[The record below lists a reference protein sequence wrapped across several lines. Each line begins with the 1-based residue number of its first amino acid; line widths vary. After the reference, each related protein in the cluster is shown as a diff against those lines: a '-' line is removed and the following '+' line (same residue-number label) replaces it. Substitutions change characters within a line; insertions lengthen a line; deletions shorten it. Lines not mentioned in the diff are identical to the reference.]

1 MRPLTVLIGILM
13 GSAFTLFFGL
23 SLTWVTLLFL
33 PRDQARE
40 LVSERAPLLLAI
52 FVFALLAAVS
62 GVSFYG
68 QIRERLWRQWA
79 HMATVAVLVGSVW
92 LYWPRR

>member
-40 LVSERAPLLLAI
+40 LVSERAPLGLAI
-52 FVFALLAAVS
+52 GVFALLAAVS
-62 GVSFYG
+62 GLSFYA
-68 QIRERLWRQWA
+68 QVRERAWRSWA
-79 HMATVAVLVGSVW
+79 HVLTVAVLAGSVW

>member
-33 PRDQARE
+33 SRDEARE
-40 LVSERAPLLLAI
+40 LVAERAPLGLAI
-52 FVFALLAAVS
+52 AVFAVLAAVS

-68 QIRERLWRQWA
+68 QIRERGWRPWA
-79 HMATVAVLVGSVW
+79 HLATVAALAGSIW